1 MTEPEADDS
10 IDIHLRAVSDVA
22 TRAVVLATVAR
33 RGIIDIVAADVD
45 EAETA
50 RFDLASW
57 ATSHFAGEAEAD
69 ELALLNAPHGS
80 LSEDDL
86 ATCLDAGESLAAL
99 CWCLL
104 TPAPL
109 PEPDTTADFP
119 TLLARV
125 PQPWQAPETFISASL
140 LRSEEEIAT
149 ERERAEVWWWRASLE
164 PDELEEQTTLEALE
178 TVAAEASTASLLDT
192 VDADLAIR
200 GQAFSRLGEDQ
211 RATVLAIAAAR
222 LRALN
227 WVCGFGTTWAT
238 TPLDID

>member
-1 MTEPEADDS
+1 
-10 IDIHLRAVSDVA
+10 
-22 TRAVVLATVAR
+22 
-33 RGIIDIVAADVD
+33 
-45 EAETA
+45 
-50 RFDLASW
+50 
-57 ATSHFAGEAEAD
+57 
-69 ELALLNAPHGS
+69 LLDAPHGS

-99 CWCLL
+99 WWSLSPSPV
-104 TPAPL
+104 TL
-109 PEPDTTADFP
+109 PEPDTPADLA
-119 TLLARV
+119 TLLPRV
-125 PQPWQAPETFISASL
+125 PQPWQAPETFIAASL

-164 PDELEEQTTLEALE
+164 PDELEEQSTRAALEA
-178 TVAAEASTASLLDT
+178 VAAEAATASLLDT

-211 RATVLAIAAAR
+211 RAAILAISTAR

-227 WVCGFGTTWAT
+227 WVCGLGTSWAT